1 MKRYYAQKLGMV
13 GKAVARVHVRW
24 YSLHY
29 GRLSALPRLTMRTGS
44 PTTRLG
50 ISSWLAGFGRHY
62 LARLLRILSQWELV
76 HVSGD
81 HQCGFGSQ
89 PQLCQKVSIACQDRT
104 QAELVPLSGEEK
116 IYSIFRRGKNIML
129 PRRSALRRSYSSFKI
144 STSEPVT
151 EKVPGTRSQ
160 RLASF
165 LNMRT
170 NNRPYLHS
178 AGHIGSNG
186 RKH

>member
-1 MKRYYAQKLGMV
+1 MV
-13 GKAVARVHVRW
+13 GKGCCQSASSLVF
-24 YSLHY
+24 LHY
-29 GRLSALPRLTMRTGS
+29 GRLSALPLLTMRTGS

-104 QAELVPLSGEEK
+104 QAELVSLSGEEK
-116 IYSIFRRGKNIML
+116 FYSIRKKNIVL
-129 PRRSALRRSYSSFKI
+129 PRGSALRRSYSSFKI
-144 STSEPVT
+144 LPR
-151 EKVPGTRSQ
+151 TR
-160 RLASF
+160 
-165 LNMRT
+165 
-170 NNRPYLHS
+170 
-178 AGHIGSNG
+178 
-186 RKH
+186 